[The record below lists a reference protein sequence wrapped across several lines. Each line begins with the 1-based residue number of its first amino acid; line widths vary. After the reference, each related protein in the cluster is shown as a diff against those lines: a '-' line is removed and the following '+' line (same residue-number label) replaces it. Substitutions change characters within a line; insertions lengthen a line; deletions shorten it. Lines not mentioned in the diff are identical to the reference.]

1 MTVCLGCWH
10 DDSGDDYGAVLDWVS
25 SDEESEASYD
35 GDPREAHQDPLN
47 KRAFTDPHEPDPE
60 PAPDNKRRRRAH
72 AVIARADL
80 VLRGKR

>member
-47 KRAFTDPHEPDPE
+47 KRAFTDPHEPDHE